1 MSCFLRHCLNRD
13 DALIALPAGLVASA
27 AFTQYPDNTVALY
40 VMWKA
45 IQVSWFVFYLNEL
58 TLIRLQILC
67 GIGQERGVLPRI
79 PNFMLY
85 LYAFFTAVLFH
96 AGIVEAQSLRPNYYK
111 FLQAIS
117 GERCVRSADAYV
129 K

>member
-1 MSCFLRHCLNRD
+1 MSCLLRHSFNQD
-13 DALIALPAGLVASA
+13 HAVFSVPAGLVASL

-45 IQVSWFVFYLNEL
+45 IQVSFWSYSEKACTQLFGLS
-58 TLIRLQILC
+58 LQILATM
-67 GIGQERGVLPRI
+67 GQERGILPRI

-85 LYAFFTAVLFH
+85 TYAFFTAVLFH
-96 AGIVEAQSLRPNYYK
+96 AGIIEAQSLRPNYYK

-117 GERCVRSADAYV
+117 GER
-129 K
+129 